1 MLRFLTAGESHG
13 QALVVTLDGMP
24 AGLQLDIDALNEQ
37 LRRRQ
42 GGYGR
47 GRRMA
52 IESDRAEIL
61 TGVRHGQTTGA
72 PIALLIRN
80 RDWVN
85 WQQTMHVEPEMPE
98 GASGVGRPN
107 VTRPRP
113 GHADLAGA
121 IKYGRDDIRDVL
133 ERASARETAA
143 RVAAGSLARQL
154 LACFSVR
161 IASHVSVVGDAM
173 LRENRVVSFAEAQG
187 IPEDA
192 PLRCADPDVQ
202 QRMIA
207 AIDEARDAGD
217 TLGGVF
223 EVIATGVP
231 PGLGSYVQWDRKLDG
246 RLGQARD
253 VHSRHQGSRHRDW
266 TRSGRAARLAGF
278 MTRFFLGRT
287 PASPLRPTN
296 NAGGLEGGVTNGED
310 VRVVGFMKP
319 ISTLMKPL
327 RSVDLSNDE
336 TRPPPAIERS
346 DVCAV
351 PAAAVVGE
359 AMVAFVLADAFLEKF
374 GGDSIRGDRA
384 SLRVHGRT
392 GAPALCNS
400 RHLSA
405 PPRRPGVPIAHACA
419 TSWRCARRGRRACM
433 IRPILRYGEQILHQP
448 AVARRGHITPD
459 IQQLVDDMV
468 QTMYCRAGDRA
479 GRDAGRASGCG
490 FSSPTCRAATTR
502 ETSLHSSTRK
512 WSKWTARSTRT
523 RGA

>member
-13 QALVVTLDGMP
+13 QALVVTVDGMP
-24 AGLQLDIDALNEQ
+24 AGLQLDIDALNAQ

-52 IESDRAEIL
+52 IESDRAEVL
-61 TGVRHGQTTGA
+61 AGVRHGRTTGA

-85 WQQTMHVEPEMPE
+85 WQQTMYVEAEMPE
-98 GASGVGRPN
+98 GATGARRAD

-113 GHADLAGA
+113 GHADLAGV
-121 IKYGRDDIRDVL
+121 IKYGHDDVRDVL

-154 LACFSVR
+154 LGQFGIR
-161 IASHVSVVGDAM
+161 IASHVSVIGDVMIPAD
-173 LRENRVVSFAEAQG
+173 RAVSHAEAEA

-192 PLRCADPDVQ
+192 TLRCIDPDVQ

-207 AIDEARDAGD
+207 AIDRARDAGD
-217 TLGGVF
+217 TLGGAF

-246 RLGQARD
+246 RLGQALMCIHAIKAVGIGIGPEAAIRP
-253 VHSRHQGSRHRDW
+253 GSRVHDEILPPRDSDSE
-266 TRSGRAARLAGF
+266 SGGSGGGL
-278 MTRFFLGRT
+278 
-287 PASPLRPTN
+287 PVRPTN

-310 VRVVGFMKP
+310 VRVFGFMKP

-327 RSVDLSNDE
+327 RSVDLANMTES
-336 TRPPPAIERS
+336 PAAIERS

-374 GGDSIRGDRA
+374 GCDSVDEIQ
-384 SLRVHGRT
+384 
-392 GAPALCNS
+392 
-400 RHLSA
+400 RHYDA
-405 PPRRPGVPIAHACA
+405 TAEQVRRRFA
-419 TSWRCARRGRRACM
+419 
-433 IRPILRYGEQILHQP
+433 
-448 AVARRGHITPD
+448 
-459 IQQLVDDMV
+459 
-468 QTMYCRAGDRA
+468 
-479 GRDAGRASGCG
+479 
-490 FSSPTCRAATTR
+490 
-502 ETSLHSSTRK
+502 
-512 WSKWTARSTRT
+512 T
-523 RGA
+523 RGTPA